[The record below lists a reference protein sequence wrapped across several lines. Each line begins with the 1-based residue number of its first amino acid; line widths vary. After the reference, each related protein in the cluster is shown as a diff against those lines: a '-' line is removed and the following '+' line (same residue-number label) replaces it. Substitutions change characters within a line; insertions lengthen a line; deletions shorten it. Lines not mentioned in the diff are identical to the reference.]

1 MVKAFKV
8 CGILADE
15 LQEEACSNF
24 LPGDLSSEKD
34 LLKLIPEASL
44 GPEKLIFS
52 GGMWNAEEDTGE
64 KGLKFLRN
72 VGNALGLGK

>member
-1 MVKAFKV
+1 MKAFKV
-8 CGILADE
+8 CGLLAEDLMDE
-15 LQEEACSNF
+15 ASSNF
-24 LPGDLSSEKD
+24 LPGDLGSEKN

-44 GPEKLIFS
+44 GREQLIFS

-64 KGLKFLRN
+64 KGLKMLRN